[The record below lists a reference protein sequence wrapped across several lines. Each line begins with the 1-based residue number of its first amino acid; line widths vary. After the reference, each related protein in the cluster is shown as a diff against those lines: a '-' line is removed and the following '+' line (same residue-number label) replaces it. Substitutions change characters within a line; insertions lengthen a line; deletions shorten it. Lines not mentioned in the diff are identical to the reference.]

1 MQNKADVIINPIRLR
16 IIQYAAHNTPV
27 TVAQIA
33 EAMPDISKATLYRH
47 VRVLVENEILIIVGQ
62 EKIRG
67 TFEQSYSLNLQKIN
81 SNGRE
86 SMPELQALVYSMLG
100 KLMEDFRQYFNTNT
114 ADPVADRLFV
124 GANTLYLDNGS
135 FDDFVQDIY
144 AIVEKYSQAPADKNG
159 KVRLITFVSSPASG
173 ENDIGQQ
180 LYG

>member
-47 VRVLVENEILIIVGQ
+47 VRVLVDNEILIVVGQ

-86 SMPELQALVYSMLG
+86 STVEMQALVYSMLG
-100 KLMEDFRQYFNTNT
+100 KLMEDFRQYFSTDT
-114 ADPVADRLFV
+114 ANPVEDRLFV
-124 GANTLYLDNGS
+124 GVNTLSLDNDS

-144 AIVEKYSQAPADKNG
+144 AIVEKYSHSPADKSG

-173 ENDIGQQ
+173 ENDMAR
-180 LYG
+180 